1 MMHEVTVKAL
11 LVDPVAKVPVVI
23 LKQTEGVR
31 LLPIWLGPFEAN
43 AIAVRLEN
51 LTAPRP
57 MTHDLLMSLVAQG
70 GSRVA
75 RVIVCD
81 LRDSTFFAEIV
92 LLRDG
97 AEAVIDARPSDAIAL
112 ALRAGAPIFVSDAV
126 FDKAALAPED
136 DDERQR
142 KLHALLDSLAAP
154 EPGELN

>member
-1 MMHEVTVKAL
+1 MHEVTVKAL
-11 LVDPVAKVPVVI
+11 LVDPVANVPVVI

-51 LTAPRP
+51 LTVPRP

-70 GSRVA
+70 GSQVV

-92 LLRDG
+92 LLRNG
-97 AEAVIDARPSDAIAL
+97 AESVVDARPSDAIAL

-126 FDKAALAPED
+126 FDKAALVPED